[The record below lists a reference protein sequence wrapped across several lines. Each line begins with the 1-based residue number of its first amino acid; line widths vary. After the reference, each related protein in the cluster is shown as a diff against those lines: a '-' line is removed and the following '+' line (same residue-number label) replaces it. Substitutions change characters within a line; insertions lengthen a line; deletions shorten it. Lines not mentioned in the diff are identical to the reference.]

1 MHFFEFQTSGPL
13 FTPMQ
18 LLHFFLSMGLPKVLV
33 PISLVSDKK
42 TLVSAFKLSH
52 FTQNIS
58 LKFLA
63 KMIYQIEVLLTA

>member
-1 MHFFEFQTSGPL
+1 MHFFGFPNFRPFIYPDAIIAL
-13 FTPMQ
+13 
-18 LLHFFLSMGLPKVLV
+18 FLSMGLPKVLV

>member
-1 MHFFEFQTSGPL
+1 MHFLDFQTSDPL

-18 LLHFFLSMGLPKVLV
+18 LLHFFLKHESTESFGTNF
-33 PISLVSDKK
+33 ISIRQK

-52 FTQNIS
+52 LTQNIS

-63 KMIYQIEVLLTA
+63 KMIYQIEVLLTT